1 MLSLNRKQK
10 KLLANVV
17 IVVAFTTAMV
27 VGFANIK
34 NVINRSEATRAIG
47 ILGKEIL
54 QYRQKYGSLPPE
66 TYVKQYEE
74 AIGAVRLSDLQYR
87 AQWIEYGADPNTT
100 ILAYSE
106 KNYRGFVKGGY
117 LVLWLN
123 GKVEWIS
130 NKKQFEKILAAQQQ
144 QQELQ
149 WLQEHLQKNK
159 DNLLQ

>member
-1 MLSLNRKQK
+1 MWSLNRKQK

-17 IVVAFTTAMV
+17 IVVAVTTAMV

-34 NVINRSEATRAIG
+34 NVINRSEATRAME

-54 QYRQKYGSLPPE
+54 QYRQKYGSLPSE
-66 TYVKQYEE
+66 IYVKQYEE
-74 AIGAVRLSDLQYR
+74 AIGAVRLSAEYR

-117 LVLWLN
+117 VVLWLN
-123 GKVEWIS
+123 GKVEWI
-130 NKKQFEKILAAQQQ
+130 NKKQFEKILTAQQQ

-149 WLQEHLQKNK
+149 WLQEHLRKNK
-159 DNLLQ
+159 DSLLQ

>member
-1 MLSLNRKQK
+1 MLYLNRKQK
-10 KLLANVV
+10 KLLANIV

-34 NVINRSEATRAIG
+34 DFVNRSEATRAMG

-54 QYRQKYGSLPPE
+54 QYRQKYGSLPSE
-66 TYVKQYEE
+66 VYVKQYQE

-106 KNYRGFVKGGY
+106 KNYGGFVKGGY
-117 LVLWLN
+117 IVLWFN
-123 GKVEWIS
+123 GKVEWIG
-130 NKKQFEKILAAQQQ
+130 KKEFEKILTAQQQ

-149 WLQEHLQKNK
+149 WLQEHIRKNK

>member
-1 MLSLNRKQK
+1 LNRKQK
-10 KLLANVV
+10 KLLVNVV

-54 QYRQKYGSLPPE
+54 QYRQKYGSLPSE
-66 TYVKQYEE
+66 TYVKQYQE

-106 KNYRGFVKGGY
+106 KNYRGFVKGGC
-117 LVLWLN
+117 LILWLN
-123 GKVEWIS
+123 GKVEWIE
-130 NKKQFEKILAAQQQ
+130 KTEFKKILTAQQQ

-149 WLQEHLQKNK
+149 WLQEHLRKNK
-159 DNLLQ
+159 DSLLQ

>member
-17 IVVAFTTAMV
+17 IVVAVTTAMV

-34 NVINRSEATRAIG
+34 NVINRSEATRAME

-54 QYRQKYGSLPPE
+54 QYRQKYGSLPSE
-66 TYVKQYEE
+66 IYVKQYEE
-74 AIGAVRLSDLQYR
+74 AIGAVRLSVQYR

-117 LVLWLN
+117 VVLWLN
-123 GKVEWIS
+123 GKVEWI
-130 NKKQFEKILAAQQQ
+130 NKKQFEKILTAQQQ

-149 WLQEHLQKNK
+149 WLQEHLRKNK
-159 DNLLQ
+159 DSLLQ

>member
-1 MLSLNRKQK
+1 MWSLNRKQK

-17 IVVAFTTAMV
+17 IVVAVTTAMV
-27 VGFANIK
+27 IGFANIK
-34 NVINRSEATRAIG
+34 NVINRSEATRAMG

-54 QYRQKYGSLPPE
+54 QYRQKYGSLPSE
-66 TYVKQYEE
+66 IYVKQYEE
-74 AIGAVRLSDLQYR
+74 AIGAVRLSVQYR
-87 AQWIEYGADPNTT
+87 AQWIEYDADPNTT

-117 LVLWLN
+117 VVLWLN

-130 NKKQFEKILAAQQQ
+130 NKNQFEKILAAQQQ

-149 WLQEHLQKNK
+149 WLQEHLRKNK
-159 DNLLQ
+159 DSLLQ

>member
-1 MLSLNRKQK
+1 MNRKQK

-17 IVVAFTTAMV
+17 IVVAVTTAMV

-34 NVINRSEATRAIG
+34 NVINRSEATRAME

-54 QYRQKYGSLPPE
+54 QYRQKYGSLPSE
-66 TYVKQYEE
+66 IYVKQYEE
-74 AIGAVRLSDLQYR
+74 AIGAVRLSVQYR

-117 LVLWLN
+117 VVLWLN
-123 GKVEWIS
+123 GKVEWI
-130 NKKQFEKILAAQQQ
+130 NKKQFEKILTAQQQ

-149 WLQEHLQKNK
+149 WLQEHLRKNK
-159 DNLLQ
+159 DSLLQ

>member
-1 MLSLNRKQK
+1 MWSLNRKQK

-17 IVVAFTTAMV
+17 IVVAVTTAMV

-34 NVINRSEATRAIG
+34 NVINRSEATRAME

-54 QYRQKYGSLPPE
+54 QYRQKYGSLPSE
-66 TYVKQYEE
+66 IYVKQYEE
-74 AIGAVRLSDLQYR
+74 AIGAVRLSVQYR

-117 LVLWLN
+117 VVLWLN
-123 GKVEWIS
+123 GKVEWI
-130 NKKQFEKILAAQQQ
+130 NKKQFEKILTAQQQ

-149 WLQEHLQKNK
+149 WLQEHLRKNK
-159 DNLLQ
+159 DSLLQ

>member
-1 MLSLNRKQK
+1 LNRKQK
-10 KLLANVV
+10 KLLVNVV

-34 NVINRSEATRAIG
+34 NVINRSEAARAMG

-66 TYVKQYEE
+66 TYIKQYEE
-74 AIGAVRLSDLQYR
+74 AIGAVRLAAEYR

-100 ILAYSE
+100 ILAYSK
-106 KNYRGFVKGGY
+106 KNYSGLVKGGY
-117 LVLWLN
+117 IVLWLN

-130 NKKQFEKILAAQQQ
+130 SKKQFEKTLAAQQQ
-144 QQELQ
+144 
-149 WLQEHLQKNK
+149 
-159 DNLLQ
+159 